1 MDVLKLVNTLSA
13 TDPKLWPQVL
23 RLIADVWEADPNL
36 LAEFQA
42 KNFGSIIVAIARKD
56 PALFGQLINL
66 VVKSGFLAP

>member
-1 MDVLKLVNTLSA
+1 MDVMKLVNTLNA
-13 TDPKLWPQVL
+13 TDPKLGPQVL

-42 KNFGSIIVAIARKD
+42 KNFGPIIVAIARKD

-66 VVKSGFLAP
+66 VIKSGFLAP